1 MATDITEWKKGSP
14 TVARQSLREDMGR
27 QGAASSVAIDSPR
40 LVERKDGFLANGGGT
55 MTTKLIPKADEPC
68 TCSPG

>member
-1 MATDITEWKKGSP
+1 
-14 TVARQSLREDMGR
+14 MGR

-55 MTTKLIPKADEPC
+55 MTTKLTPKADEPC